1 MRAESFYR
9 KTRRAPLRAPPA
21 CSMAE
26 SMARAAC
33 GKSRSA
39 VNAGPR
45 SERAS
50 TVRRS
55 RRKLFFCA
63 ATQGG
68 SRKVQSTKRV
78 TRSQTGE
85 GGGLLVS
92 LVRQFRREYH
102 CGLGR
107 NEGQTVTHSVLITGG
122 AGFIGRHA
130 HAGVV
135 RQGWGVLSIDSQ
147 TLRP

>member
-1 MRAESFYR
+1 
-9 KTRRAPLRAPPA
+9 
-21 CSMAE
+21 MAE

-39 VNAGPR
+39 VRAGPR

-102 CGLGR
+102 CGLAEMKSDCDAFRFDYRVGR
-107 NEGQTVTHSVLITGG
+107 LS
-122 AGFIGRHA
+122 
-130 HAGVV
+130 
-135 RQGWGVLSIDSQ
+135 RQA
-147 TLRP
+147 R